1 MRLTMPFTASSAP
14 PLLQPIA
21 SFASAPTLQTLPYS
35 TLAYSSPSLPATLLH
50 TTAISNRSP
59 LTSITPRFLAQ
70 LCLADPALA
79 PLSDLLARCFA
90 ITMDHL
96 ARLAANM
103 VASADRLLDG
113 AACKLEDPGLPDWRR

>member
-1 MRLTMPFTASSAP
+1 MRTEVTNREVLSPQRLVTEACTSCSTAIHRA
-14 PLLQPIA
+14 L
-21 SFASAPTLQTLPYS
+21 
-35 TLAYSSPSLPATLLH
+35 TLLH